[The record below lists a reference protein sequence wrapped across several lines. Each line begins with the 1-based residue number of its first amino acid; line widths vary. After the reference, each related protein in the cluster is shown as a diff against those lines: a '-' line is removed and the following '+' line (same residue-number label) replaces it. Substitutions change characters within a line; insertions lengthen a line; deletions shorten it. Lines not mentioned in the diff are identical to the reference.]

1 MLCIYVKNL
10 NEINEREYEY
20 AGFEVTHSIIAL
32 NKSDRFEFTFQKFAF
47 RS

>member
-10 NEINEREYEY
+10 NEITEREYEY